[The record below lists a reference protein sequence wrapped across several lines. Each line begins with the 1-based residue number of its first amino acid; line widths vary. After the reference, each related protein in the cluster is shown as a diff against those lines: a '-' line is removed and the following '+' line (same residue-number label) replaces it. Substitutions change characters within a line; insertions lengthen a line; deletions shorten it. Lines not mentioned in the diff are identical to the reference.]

1 MKISIDY
8 FQSSYLTY
16 GVSSTWVSK
25 TFILIGNALDTG
37 VADIIWR
44 TSTLLP
50 MSDALALCVDATSIG
65 EQTKVDTRTILTALG
80 GLAVLVPDALHL
92 PTFCLWV
99 SLQTLRAETD
109 RAMVGH
115 PALSCGGTT
124 SSGAGVL
131 TLSGHT
137 SLFAVAVIVS
147 GAAWKTSAP
156 FAKVTL
162 WTRQLVCTL
171 LPASSRNT
179 GFPTGTLRRR

>member
-1 MKISIDY
+1 MFS
-8 FQSSYLTY
+8 
-16 GVSSTWVSK
+16 V
-25 TFILIGNALDTG
+25 
-37 VADIIWR
+37 
-44 TSTLLP
+44 
-50 MSDALALCVDATSIG
+50 SDALTLGVDTAGIWK
-65 EQTKVDTRTILTALG
+65 EAEVDTRTILATLCR
-80 GLAVLVPDALHL
+80 LAVLVPHALNL
-92 PTFCLWV
+92 PALSLWV